1 MGYRIDLKGQKFD
14 RLTVIEYAF
23 NKNRKSYWIC
33 KCQCG
38 NVKIVESYK
47 LRIGHTRSCGCIAKE
62 TFEIL
67 KQKCTKH
74 NMVKTRMYKIWQ
86 NMKRRCY
93 SPKEKGYKYYG
104 GRGIKVCD
112 EWLEDFIN
120 FYNWAMNNGYR
131 EDLTIDR
138 INVNGNYEPNNC
150 RWADRITQANNKRNN
165 HFLTY
170 NNETLTINQ
179 WARKLNIP
187 RETIKTR
194 IKKNLEIDKILKG
207 GKENGNIKTNKKK

>member
-1 MGYRIDLKGQKFD
+1 M
-14 RLTVIEYAF
+14 
-23 NKNRKSYWIC
+23 
-33 KCQCG
+33 
-38 NVKIVESYK
+38 
-47 LRIGHTRSCGCIAKE
+47 
-62 TFEIL
+62 
-67 KQKCTKH
+67 
-74 NMVKTRMYKIWQ
+74 
-86 NMKRRCY
+86 
-93 SPKEKGYKYYG
+93 
-104 GRGIKVCD
+104 
-112 EWLEDFIN
+112 
-120 FYNWAMNNGYR
+120 GYR

-207 GKENGNIKTNKKK
+207 GKENGNIKTN